1 MRSKKFDSEDQ
12 DKFVDIITKNAR
24 KLEKIVDDV

>member
-12 DKFVDIITKNAR
+12 VEFVDIITKNAR